1 MKLDKED
8 KESQPDPTRD
18 LIMGQIGDESHDD
31 DLEVEG
37 DDDFEEDEDDE
48 EDESSA
54 DTNHLRDIALASV
67 GDLYQC
73 LQEANLSE
81 EAYSNR
87 RAVVDD
93 LTKNIV
99 RIPFIPDE
107 EVVEAFYTF
116 RHEVTDALEISVL
129 DLVLPNLRIE
139 GLKENEKYSFSL
151 SWWAVTLINL
161 INNLESD

>member
-1 MKLDKED
+1 M
-8 KESQPDPTRD
+8 
-18 LIMGQIGDESHDD
+18 
-31 DLEVEG
+31 
-37 DDDFEEDEDDE
+37 
-48 EDESSA
+48 
-54 DTNHLRDIALASV
+54 
-67 GDLYQC
+67 
-73 LQEANLSE
+73 
-81 EAYSNR
+81 
-87 RAVVDD
+87 DD

-139 GLKENEKYSFSL
+139 GLKENEKFSFAL
-151 SWWAVTLINL
+151 DWWTVTLINL

>member
-8 KESQPDPTRD
+8 KASQPLPISD
-18 LIMGQIGDESHDD
+18 LIKRFDKMDEDVEDD
-31 DLEVEG
+31 EVY
-37 DDDFEEDEDDE
+37 DFEEDEDDEDDE

-67 GDLYQC
+67 DDLYQR
-73 LQEANLSE
+73 LQEADLSE

-139 GLKENEKYSFSL
+139 GLKENEKFSFAL
-151 SWWAVTLINL
+151 DWWTVTLINL